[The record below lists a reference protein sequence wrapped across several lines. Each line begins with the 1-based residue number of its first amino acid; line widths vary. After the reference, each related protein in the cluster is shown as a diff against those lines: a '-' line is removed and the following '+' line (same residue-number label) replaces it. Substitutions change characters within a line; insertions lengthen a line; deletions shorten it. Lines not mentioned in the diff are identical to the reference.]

1 MPLSAYQYPG
11 IYVEEVPG
19 IHTITAAGTSTAAFV
34 GSAPDAGAHLNEAV
48 AIDSWTK
55 FRREFASADN
65 SHSTWL
71 SHAVYGFFEN
81 GGGRCFVV
89 NMPDSE
95 AIAGGVQP
103 RTGLSLLEEIDD
115 VSIVAAP
122 GKYDAASHAALLAH
136 CEKMGNRVAI
146 CDPPQDVPNTE
157 LLKVVET
164 AAIPAKGK
172 DKDKDKGA
180 GSASASDAGPKSGGG
195 LRPPTAA
202 SGLATLYFPWLYV
215 ADALN
220 PKGDLVA
227 VPPSGI
233 VAGMWAKTDVTRG
246 VHKAPA
252 NMIPAGALNLT
263 YRVTSA
269 EQAGLNSMGIN
280 CFRWF
285 PTEGIVL
292 WAARTLAD
300 QDSEWRYIPVRRSVI
315 MVEESIKRATG
326 WVVFEPNDRTL
337 WKTIR
342 AEITGFL
349 TAVWRDGALFGATAE
364 EAFFVKCD
372 EETNTQ
378 ETIDMGQVITI
389 VGLRPVK
396 PAEFIIFRITQFEG
410 GSEVQTL

>member
-1 MPLSAYQYPG
+1 MPEYLSPG
-11 IYVEEVPG
+11 VYVEEAPG
-19 IHTITAAGTSTAAFV
+19 QHTITAVATSTAAFV
-34 GSAPDAGAHLNEAV
+34 GQAPDARAHLNEAV
-48 AIDSWTK
+48 AITSWTE
-55 FRREFASADN
+55 FRKEFAAADN
-65 SHSTWL
+65 SRSTWL
-71 SHAVYGFFEN
+71 SHAVYGFFAN

-89 NMPDSE
+89 NMPDSD
-95 AIAGGVQP
+95 AIAGGGQP
-103 RTGLSLLEEIDD
+103 RNGLALLEENDE

-122 GKYDAASHAALLAH
+122 GRSDAASHAALLAH

-146 CDPPQDVPNTE
+146 CDPPLDVPNTE

-172 DKDKDKGA
+172 DKDKGA
-180 GSASASDAGPKSGGG
+180 AGASADAGPKAGGG

-202 SGLATLYFPWLYV
+202 SGLATFYFPWLYV
-215 ADALN
+215 ADPLN

-227 VPPSGI
+227 VPPSCL

-263 YRVTSA
+263 YRVTTA

-292 WAARTLAD
+292 WGARTLAD
-300 QDSEWRYIPVRRSVI
+300 ADNQWRYINVRRLVI
-315 MVEESIKRATG
+315 MIEESIKRATG

-342 AEITGFL
+342 SEITGFL
-349 TAVWRDGALFGATAE
+349 TTVWRDGALFGATAG

-372 EETNTQ
+372 EETNSQ
-378 ETIDMGQVITI
+378 ETIDMGQVITV
-389 VGLRPVK
+389 VGLCPVK
-396 PAEFIIFRITQFEG
+396 PAEFVIIRITQFEG
-410 GSEVQTL
+410 GSEVTTL